1 MLLTRGP
8 KSCENVEGKIVSR
21 CQSFFFSAVVMIIYG
36 NFIHTCFG
44 GTSQPMELSFPALGF
59 CSKPDEFFSVEILS
73 KILIDEQ
80 ITAKGG

>member
-1 MLLTRGP
+1 
-8 KSCENVEGKIVSR
+8 
-21 CQSFFFSAVVMIIYG
+21 
-36 NFIHTCFG
+36 
-44 GTSQPMELSFPALGF
+44 MELSFPALGF